1 MEQPG
6 SSESVAVWP
15 QRSSATAEAD
25 PVFDRDPGLAALE
38 QAWRA
43 GLLENEPTV

>member
-6 SSESVAVWP
+6 SLESLAVWP
-15 QRSSATAEAD
+15 QRSPACAEVD
-25 PVFDRDPGLAALE
+25 PTYDRDPGLAALE
-38 QAWRA
+38 QAWQS